1 MAINYP
7 KGSNN
12 IQPKKP
18 DSTKKIK
25 AAGRGM
31 DLEKMLNHA
40 NNYYLQ
46 RKLAVIYKKP
56 TPLKIVSVDY
66 PKRSAAKITE
76 AYFATPSTTDY
87 NGTYKGRYI
96 DFDAKETRQ
105 EKSFPLKNFHSH
117 QINHL
122 RAILVQK
129 GVAFVI
135 IRFVIFEINYLFP
148 AAKLIE
154 IYDQAGRGLHPKSI
168 GLDEIE
174 NFGYEIP
181 SNLQIKLDYLAA
193 VDDFLEDEQQSK

>member
-7 KGSNN
+7 KGYNN
-12 IQPKKP
+12 IQPTSLKT
-18 DSTKKIK
+18 SKKIK

-31 DLEKMLNHA
+31 DLEKMLNLA
-40 NNYYLQ
+40 NNYYLK
-46 RKLAVIYKKP
+46 RNIAVIYKKP

-87 NGTYKGRYI
+87 NGTYKGRYL

-122 RAILVQK
+122 RAILVQN

-148 AAKLIE
+148 ASKLIE
-154 IYDQAGRGLHPKSI
+154 IYDQAALGQHPKSI
-168 GLDEIE
+168 NLDEIKK
-174 NFGYEIP
+174 FGYEI
-181 SNLQIKLDYLAA
+181 SNNLQIKLDYLAA